1 MAILA
6 LMSWAHSPPLYETE
20 KYFLWVSAAVT
31 QTLVRSELMVMNP
44 VSSCGFTVV
53 NLGQIFASLVKL
65 GLTFIRFR
73 EAIKINSIF

>member
-1 MAILA
+1 MAIFA

-44 VSSCGFTVV
+44 VSSFGFTAV
-53 NLGQIFASLVKL
+53 NLGQIFASLGKL

-73 EAIKINSIF
+73 EAIKINGIF